1 MKFEFETGEQIK
13 FEVKL
18 KKPRV
23 VKEKA
28 RRKSPFGNYFFYDS
42 LVCYKFK
49 LLIIIYL
56 QFENATIYTVNVFF
70 NFTSNFICSPV
81 SNSNFIV

>member
-1 MKFEFETGEQIK
+1 VGIHYS
-13 FEVKL
+13 
-18 KKPRV
+18 KPRV

-28 RRKSPFGNYFFYDS
+28 GRKSLFGNYFFYDS
-42 LVCYKFK
+42 LVCYNKVK

-70 NFTSNFICSPV
+70 NFTSSFICSPV